1 MPLGDIRVFSIGIE
15 TIPPFDTVVEVAKAG
30 KGSYDFV
37 REPKDIGPCLCS
49 MLSKTAGTD
58 ASYTYCN
65 VLDVAMDA
73 EIIECISEGSLDMQ
87 GFGKGAIQ
95 IPSPNHNPKFF
106 TNERLSLYLVFKS
119 DIPESVVFNFNNR
132 EYRCHSN
139 EFLRCNED
147 DVVKEALKR
156 ELAYRI
162 NKEFDMSVYSVY
174 DKAIEENAP
183 LKRKRQ
189 EYDFKGFSSEE
200 ILTVHHPE
208 NGLVWK
214 LYENQIR
221 FVMKHDL
228 LTVDTLM
235 MIGSNLKSRDAW
247 IDRKMDLIEQ
257 YVTKQAEKLLN
268 ISSSPYDSFDC
279 DDGSL
284 MATVPWE
291 AEGFPRSRDPKYLRE
306 WSSIEFRDIL
316 GKIIRIFENDIGN
329 ESTVDDAPEEDDNMD
344 APEEDDNMD
353 ASEEDDNMD
362 ASEEDDNISSK
373 SIMGIILNSKQDSN
387 FITRFNSILDEH
399 NVDCHISGDF
409 IQKIRE
415 DAIKLKISKPLAMK
429 RLLLIKIIT
438 DILGVNNE
446 ECVIFVTHQ
455 MQALKIQLRKG
466 RVGN

>member
-1 MPLGDIRVFSIGIE
+1 MQRSLNSISDGI
-15 TIPPFDTVVEVAKAG
+15 PRYA
-30 KGSYDFV
+30 
-37 REPKDIGPCLCS
+37 R
-49 MLSKTAGTD
+49 MW
-58 ASYTYCN
+58 
-65 VLDVAMDA
+65 
-73 EIIECISEGSLDMQ
+73 
-87 GFGKGAIQ
+87 KGAIQ
-95 IPSPNHNPKFF
+95 IPSPNRNPKFF
-106 TNERLSLYLVFKS
+106 TNEKLSLYLVFKG
-119 DIPESVVFNFNNR
+119 DIPESIVFNFNDR
-132 EYRCHSN
+132 EYGCN
-139 EFLRCNED
+139 KDKFLPCNED
-147 DVVKEALKR
+147 DAVKEALQR

-162 NKEFDMSVYSVY
+162 NKEFDVSVYSVY
-174 DKAIEENAP
+174 DKAIEENGS

-189 EYDFKGFSSEE
+189 GCDFRGFSSEE
-200 ILTVHHPE
+200 VLTVHHPE
-208 NGLVWK
+208 NGPVWK

-228 LTVDTLM
+228 LTADTLM

-247 IDRKMDLIEQ
+247 IDRKIDLIEQ
-257 YVTKQAEKLLN
+257 YITKQTEKLLN

-279 DDGSL
+279 DDGSFDGYSAMGGGGL
-284 MATVPWE
+284 
-291 AEGFPRSRDPKYLRE
+291 PRGPETQNTSE
-306 WSSIEFRDIL
+306 NGAQSNSGDIL

-387 FITRFNSILDEH
+387 FITKFNSILDEH
-399 NVDCHISGDF
+399 NVDCRISEDF

-438 DILGVNNE
+438 DILGVKNE
-446 ECVIFVTHQ
+446 ECAIFVTHQ